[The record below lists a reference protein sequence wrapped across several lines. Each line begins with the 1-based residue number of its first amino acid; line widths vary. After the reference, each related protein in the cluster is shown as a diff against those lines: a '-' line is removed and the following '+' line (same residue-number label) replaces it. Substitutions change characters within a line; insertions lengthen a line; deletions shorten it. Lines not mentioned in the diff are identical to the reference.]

1 MDKLVT
7 IASFPNPEATHV
19 MSAKLESFGVL
30 SFVSNQNYIISYAV
44 GRVKLQ
50 VRESDVEEARRVLN
64 LKE

>member
-1 MDKLVT
+1 MKKVVT
-7 IASFPNPEATHV
+7 IATFPNPEAAHV
-19 MSAKLESFGVL
+19 MSAKLESYGVWT
-30 SFVSNQNYIISYAV
+30 FVGDQNHIITYAI